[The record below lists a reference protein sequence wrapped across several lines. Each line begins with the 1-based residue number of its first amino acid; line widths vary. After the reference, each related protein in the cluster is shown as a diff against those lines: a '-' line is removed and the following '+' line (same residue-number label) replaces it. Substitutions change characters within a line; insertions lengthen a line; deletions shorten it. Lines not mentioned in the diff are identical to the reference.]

1 MQNHLLPGAK
11 WRNTHQATVN
21 SVLGSDPQ
29 SEKYRKV
36 RSVGSQFYN
45 KDSWY
50 ARAFGASMC
59 EWARLNRD
67 STPPTESEVRNWI
80 SVSSYR
86 ASAEGHYER
95 GITIAETPD
104 DLSRDMAMALVGGA
118 YHEAWH
124 TEYSRRE
131 RIQIGEVW
139 PRILDLWGLIPWAP
153 ERGYRGWS
161 QLVGPLMTWSNIIE
175 DIRIERIGCRE
186 FPGSPQKMEALQDLI
201 LQMEIKGQEAG
212 GHRSTDSSSEFV
224 SVVMG
229 AFRDLGLGYQ
239 TSLQRQV
246 FEKYQ
251 VRSLEGWKL
260 VAEGKLRP
268 LLDRAIA
275 LDKKD
280 DMESLWIAMEVLA
293 VLAEISAPAA
303 AEKYRK
309 AKEEAQK
316 EEAQKEQA
324 QKEQAQKT
332 PPQKMDQADATP
344 DPEEKVSGGDSTPVI
359 TKKPPIYKVGDQVRI
374 KRGPNAGR
382 RAEVVRASLPDPQ
395 TGKQDLEF
403 ALVEED

>member
-1 MQNHLLPGAK
+1 
-11 WRNTHQATVN
+11 
-21 SVLGSDPQ
+21 
-29 SEKYRKV
+29 
-36 RSVGSQFYN
+36 
-45 KDSWY
+45 
-50 ARAFGASMC
+50 
-59 EWARLNRD
+59 
-67 STPPTESEVRNWI
+67 
-80 SVSSYR
+80 
-86 ASAEGHYER
+86 
-95 GITIAETPD
+95 
-104 DLSRDMAMALVGGA
+104 
-118 YHEAWH
+118 
-124 TEYSRRE
+124 
-131 RIQIGEVW
+131 
-139 PRILDLWGLIPWAP
+139 
-153 ERGYRGWS
+153 
-161 QLVGPLMTWSNIIE
+161 MTWSNIIE